1 MKETTTE
8 EARRYLDYWKEEQDA
23 IFLYRR
29 LAEAERDPHL
39 AEVLRKLAEIEARH
53 ASFWEGKLRGAGLS
67 LPPHRPSWRARL
79 LAWTAR
85 RFGAQAVLPMMV
97 SLERGAFRVYDREP
111 EAVGRGLPLEE
122 RSHARVFRY
131 LSLAGRGLPGGL
143 VGLLEGR
150 HRAVGGN
157 ALRAGVLGANDG
169 LVSNFSLVMGVAGAS
184 ISPQAVLVAGLAGLL
199 AGALSMAI
207 GEWVSV
213 QSAREMFQRQVQV
226 EADEIAEV
234 PDEEREE
241 LALIYQAKGLPEDQ
255 ARAMAERL
263 LQDPE
268 KALDTLA
275 REELGVDPEEL
286 GGSPWE
292 AAGASFLFF
301 ALGAMVP
308 ILPFLFGAGP
318 LAVGMSA
325 LLSGLALFGIGAF
338 ITLFTGRNPL
348 LSGGRQALFGLVAA
362 GITYGIGW
370 LLGVTVAG

>member
-1 MKETTTE
+1 MEKVV
-8 EARRYLDYWKEEQDA
+8 AGDPRRYLEYWKDEQDA

-29 LAEAERDPHL
+29 LAEAEPDPHL

-53 ASFWEGKLRGAGLS
+53 ARVWEGKLQEAGLP
-67 LPPHRPSWRARL
+67 LPRHRPSWRARL

-85 RFGAQAVLPMMV
+85 RFGAQTVLPLLV
-97 SLERGAFRVYDREP
+97 NLERGAFRIYDEEP
-111 EAVGRGLPLEE
+111 EALGRGLPREE

-131 LSLAGRGLPGGL
+131 LSVAGRGLPGGL

-199 AGALSMAI
+199 AGAFSMAI
-207 GEWVSV
+207 GEWISV

-241 LALIYQAKGLPEDQ
+241 LALIYQAKGLPEEQ
-255 ARAMAERL
+255 AREMAERL
-263 LQDPE
+263 LQDPA

-292 AAGASFLFF
+292 AAGTSFFLF
-301 ALGAMVP
+301 ALGAAVP
-308 ILPFLFGAGP
+308 ILPFLFGAGL
-318 LAVGMSA
+318 LATGMSI
-325 LLSGLALFGIGAF
+325 LLSALALFGMGAF
-338 ITLFTGRNPL
+338 ITLLTGRNPL
-348 LSGGRQALFGLVAA
+348 LSGGRQALFGLAAA
-362 GITYGIGW
+362 GVTYGIGR